1 MGGVSFVA
9 GRASSFIDAGK
20 TITYDES
27 DETGEGF
34 DFQSGVFTVPKK
46 GKYMFFFHAKSEE
59 AQTTVSIRLNGA
71 ETLVTSSYLLAARQD
86 LNKGGEISMKTVA
99 NLDIGNTISVFL
111 EEGKLQEKPVFA
123 GKIILP

>member
-1 MGGVSFVA
+1 MSPVEL
-9 GRASSFIDAGK
+9 RASSTRERRSRTMNRMKLVKALFSIWRLHCPEK
-20 TITYDES
+20 RQKL
-27 DETGEGF
+27 F
-34 DFQSGVFTVPKK
+34 
-46 GKYMFFFHAKSEE
+46 FFFHAKSEE
-59 AQTTVSIRLNGA
+59 AQTTVSIQLNGA
-71 ETLVTSSYLLAARQD
+71 ETLATSSYLLAARQD